1 LTLNYDL
8 IVVGAGVSGSEAAYA
23 CAQAGL
29 ATLLVTTSLDTI
41 YMLHDSVVL
50 TPPPGTLMAELH
62 AKLAEEGYVGS
73 LAWHRA
79 AKGVLERQ
87 AGLRLLQANAVALLT
102 EGKAIRGV
110 ATWEGVDWR
119 APRVALCVGS
129 FLQARLT
136 IGSLTEAAG
145 RLSEMAYDDLYLNLQ
160 ALSFAFVPERLELP
174 GSCPYRVAYQRFA
187 PHRWDPASFRLQ
199 PIAGLYAA
207 GVCAAGY
214 LPLEAAA
221 RHGRQLAATLI
232 QG

>member
-1 LTLNYDL
+1 M
-8 IVVGAGVSGSEAAYA
+8 VGAGVSGSEAAYA
-23 CAQAGL
+23 CAAGGL
-29 ATLLVTTSLDTI
+29 DTLLISTSLDTV
-41 YMLHDSVVL
+41 YMLHDCVAL

-62 AKLAEEGYVGS
+62 AKLADDQGYVGS
-73 LAWHRA
+73 SAWHRA

-87 AGLRLLQANAVALLT
+87 AGLYLLQANAVALLT

-119 APRVALCVGS
+119 APRVAICVGS

-145 RLSEMAYDDLYLNLQ
+145 RLSEMAYDDLYHNLQ
-160 ALSFAFVPERLELP
+160 ALGFSFVAERLELP
-174 GSCPYRVAYQRFA
+174 GGLPYRVEYQRFA
-187 PHRWDPASFRLQ
+187 PLQWNPASFRLQ
-199 PIAGLYAA
+199 LSGLYAA

-221 RHGRQLAATLI
+221 LHGRQLAATLI